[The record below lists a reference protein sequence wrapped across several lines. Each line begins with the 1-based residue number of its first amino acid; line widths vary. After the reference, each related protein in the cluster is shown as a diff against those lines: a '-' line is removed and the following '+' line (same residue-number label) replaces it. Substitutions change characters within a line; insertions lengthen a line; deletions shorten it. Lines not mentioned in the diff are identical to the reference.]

1 MIFKPEMVE
10 KILAGEKT
18 VTRRP
23 VKYERIQPF
32 GGFTELVEV
41 ARACRYEVGK
51 DYAVQPVIEEG
62 PGKGRGGKEVA
73 RLFVV
78 RIAREPLGGGL
89 DRSISEAEREGF
101 EDWPAFVLY
110 WQGLYGSYDPNQLVD
125 RIEFERVEANQ
136 REGGE

>member
-1 MIFKPEMVE
+1 MTFRKELIE

-41 ARACRYEVGK
+41 TRVCRYEAYK

-73 RLFVV
+73 RIFVT
-78 RIAREPLGGGL
+78 RIDREPLGGGL
-89 DRSISEAEREGF
+89 DWSISEAEREGF
-101 EDWPAFVLY
+101 EDWPAFREY
-110 WQGLYGSYDPNQLVD
+110 WTNLYGSYDPTQLVD
-125 RIEFERVEANQ
+125 RIEFQLLSSPSQEGER
-136 REGGE
+136 